1 MKENEIGTAVVEAS
15 IRIHRELGPGLLE
28 SVYEIVLAHDLKERG
43 FKVER
48 QVSVP
53 LKYRGLDF
61 DVAFKADLVVEDL
74 VVVELKSVETINNA
88 HLKQL
93 QTYLK
98 LMNLRLG
105 YLLNFGEAL
114 MKDGIRRVAN
124 GLK

>member
-48 QVSVP
+48 QVTVP
-53 LKYRGLDF
+53 LKYRGLEF
-61 DVAFKADLVVEDL
+61 DVAFKADLVVNDL
-74 VVVELKSVETINNA
+74 VIVELKSVEAINNA

-114 MKDGIRRVAN
+114 LKDGIRRVAN

>member
-48 QVSVP
+48 EVSVP

>member
-53 LKYRGLDF
+53 LKYRG
-61 DVAFKADLVVEDL
+61 
-74 VVVELKSVETINNA
+74 
-88 HLKQL
+88 
-93 QTYLK
+93 
-98 LMNLRLG
+98 
-105 YLLNFGEAL
+105 
-114 MKDGIRRVAN
+114 
-124 GLK
+124 